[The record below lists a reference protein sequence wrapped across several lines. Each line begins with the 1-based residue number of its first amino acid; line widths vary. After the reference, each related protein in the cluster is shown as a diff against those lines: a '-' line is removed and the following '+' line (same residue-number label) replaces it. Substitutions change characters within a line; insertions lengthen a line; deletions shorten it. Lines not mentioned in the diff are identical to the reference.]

1 MPERPESTP
10 TRVIAGIDEAGY
22 GPRLG
27 PLVIGCAVFRAPTDN
42 ADGTGPVDLWR
53 ALHPTVVRSGAKSDT
68 SRIPIDD
75 SKKLKL
81 ANTSPN
87 PLVHLERG
95 ILPSLGLLDR
105 KPSTGAELLEALGI
119 ADQPAD
125 NASSASPASTAL
137 TGDQIDILTN
147 ALRRAMRVA
156 NIDLLG
162 LTCASL
168 DAGRFNQALTEL
180 GPKSEVSFSAVGRF
194 LRGIWKRWGAESPMV
209 AVDRQGGRKRYGG
222 PLAGAIPGV
231 IVTPVTEG
239 ETVSVYE
246 IESRDT
252 APEKRR
258 MTVRFEVSGDDHH
271 LPIALASMAAKLVR
285 ERLMMRFNEHWASRA
300 PQVRP
305 TAGYGLDARRWINEI
320 RPLISEDELRAL
332 VRRA

>member
-1 MPERPESTP
+1 
-10 TRVIAGIDEAGY
+10 VIAGIDEAGY

-27 PLVIGCAVFRAPTDN
+27 PLVIGCAVFRAPTDK
-42 ADGTGPVDLWR
+42 ADMVDMADMADMAGGEAPMDLWR
-53 ALHPTVVRSGAKSDT
+53 ALHPTVVRSKAKSDT
-68 SRIPIDD
+68 TRIPIDD

-81 ANTSPN
+81 ANTAPN

-105 KPSTGAELLEALGI
+105 KPSTGAELLEAMGI
-119 ADQPAD
+119 GDQPAD
-125 NASSASPASTAL
+125 DASPASTAL

-147 ALRRAMRVA
+147 ALRRAMRLA
-156 NIDLLG
+156 NIELLG
-162 LTCASL
+162 LTCAAL

-180 GPKSEVSFSAVGRF
+180 GPKSEVSFNTVGRF
-194 LRGIWKRWGAESPMV
+194 LRGLWKRWGAESPMV
-209 AVDRQGGRKRYGG
+209 AVDRQGGRKRYGA

-239 ETVSVYE
+239 ETVSVYR
-246 IESRDT
+246 IESRGG
-252 APEKRR
+252 AAQRRR

-271 LPIALASMAAKLVR
+271 LPVALASMAAKLVR
-285 ERLMMRFNEHWASRA
+285 ERLMMRFNAHWAGRA